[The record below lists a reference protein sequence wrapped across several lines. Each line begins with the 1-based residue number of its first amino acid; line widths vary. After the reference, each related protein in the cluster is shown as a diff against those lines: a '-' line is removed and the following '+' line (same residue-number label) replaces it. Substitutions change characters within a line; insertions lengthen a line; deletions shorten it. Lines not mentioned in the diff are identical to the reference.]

1 VTAAMR
7 DWQDV
12 LRNASQGR
20 TEAIENVIAPVDE
33 SELSKRALPAARLLA
48 ELYRATLHVAYTGK
62 KPLALRQPLQEL
74 GLNAEEMRGAVLH
87 QLPGEPAQAILEKT
101 RQLASPLLVMS
112 TQTCAQQ
119 NDVALGL
126 LAEAVLEGVPQ
137 RVVLV
142 PPEFAAEQWELHK
155 ILLAHDGTP
164 TADLAIA
171 PAAHLAHRAGAEVI
185 ALHVAARTAGQ
196 PEEGSL
202 PAPRYVDQPQ
212 HEWPSWA
219 NEFLERMMALG
230 AAPSAL
236 NFKLLVTGG
245 QPGSEVAQ
253 FARDKGVD
261 LVALAWQGRLDE
273 QRGGTLKVI
282 VRRAGC
288 PVLLVGPAPARTSA

>member
-1 VTAAMR
+1 MR
-7 DWQDV
+7 DWQDA
-12 LRNASQGR
+12 LRRGSQGR
-20 TEAIENVIAPVDE
+20 SERIQNVIAPVDE
-33 SELSKRALPAARLLA
+33 SETSKRALPVARLLA
-48 ELYRATLHVAYTGK
+48 ELYRATLHVAYTGD
-62 KPLALRQPLQEL
+62 KPRGARQTLQEL
-74 GLNAEEMRGAVLH
+74 GLKAEQMRGAVLD
-87 QLPGEPAQAILEKT
+87 QLQGDPAAAILEKS
-101 RQLASPLLVMS
+101 RQLRPSLLVMT
-112 TQTCAQQ
+112 TQVCGEQSEA
-119 NDVALGL
+119 ALGPMT
-126 LAEAVLEGVPQ
+126 EAVLEGVPQ

-142 PPEFAAEQWELHK
+142 PAEFAAERWGLQK

-164 TADLAIA
+164 AADLAIA
-171 PAAHLAHRAGAEVI
+171 PAADLAHRAGAEVI

-219 NEFLERMMALG
+219 NEFLERMMAMG

-253 FARDKGVD
+253 FVRDRGVD
-261 LVALAWQGRLDE
+261 LVALAWQGRLNE
-273 QRGGTLKVI
+273 QRGGTLKVV

-288 PVLLVGPAPARTSA
+288 PVLLVGPAPARRSG